1 MLESIDV
8 FEVVLIQSV
17 AFEYSTQESQLI
29 TTDREQA
36 MDFANSFVDNL
47 DINDFEYIDCISV
60 EVRGGVLGKTGIDEV
75 LFIQRVS
82 LYDEREAEDA
92 ALISALRQETTHD
105 EMMESIMRDA
115 EKTRK
120 VISGFSGIPLNDGES
135 LISGGS

>member
-17 AFEYSTQESQLI
+17 AYECSTQESQLI

-82 LYDEREAEDA
+82 LDDEREAEDA

-120 VISGFSGIPLNDGES
+120 VIAGFSYLPLQM
-135 LISGGS
+135 LKQ